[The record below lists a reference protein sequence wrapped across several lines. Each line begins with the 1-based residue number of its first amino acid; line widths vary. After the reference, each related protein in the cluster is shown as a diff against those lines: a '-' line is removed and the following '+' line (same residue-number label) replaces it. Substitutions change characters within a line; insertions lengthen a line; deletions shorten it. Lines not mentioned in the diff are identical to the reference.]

1 MFRRIYEN
9 FVPCTVVLLVCLAYA
24 EVLYTLSL
32 GSI

>member
-9 FVPCTVVLLVCLAYA
+9 VVPCVIVLLVCLAYA

-32 GSI
+32 GSV